1 MGVRVW
7 QVYTG
12 ERIIRSSL
20 SRIVARG
27 PIGLIATLVRPRSE
41 DLFAKR
47 SSILGKS
54 PDSAALVGLEGRWAV
69 GHFSR
74 FGAHLLPE
82 HVSQFDPKVPH
93 FSVYYPRV
101 FITHRGR
108 RPSRKRKKIVL
119 RGSVAVAVA
128 DADGVLSDYVFCHCR
143 TNCRCRQGVTPDA
156 VVCGAPLAR

>member
-1 MGVRVW
+1 MQVQGQCGSSRECGCGEGSAGAERSAGAMDARVLSAARCGYIYIYMRAGALGVRVR

-47 SSILGKS
+47 SSISGKS

-74 FGAHLLPE
+74 FGAHLLLE
-82 HVSQFDPKVPH
+82 
-93 FSVYYPRV
+93 
-101 FITHRGR
+101 
-108 RPSRKRKKIVL
+108 
-119 RGSVAVAVA
+119 
-128 DADGVLSDYVFCHCR
+128 
-143 TNCRCRQGVTPDA
+143 
-156 VVCGAPLAR
+156 AR